1 MTKQILVYEVVLDE
15 IKRRIADGELQPGE
29 RLPSNQKLSEEFGV
43 GVSSVREALRVLSAT
58 GVVRIEQGSGVFV
71 SAQPPAPDE
80 LRERFTSTEVVSLAH
95 LMEARLII
103 EPEVAA
109 LAAERATPAQI
120 KLIRELA
127 ERMDRY
133 FRAGRDWMEADL
145 GFHSALCQA
154 AGNPVIEAMLQQA
167 NDLLVD
173 SRRQTMRDREVSER
187 ACYYH
192 LLIASAVASHKPMLA
207 RALMHEHMKDAVE
220 VFSQLYTASDAK
232 NTATLERSESV

>member
-1 MTKQILVYEVVLDE
+1 MRQKHEVVLDE

-29 RLPSNQKLSEEFGV
+29 RLASNQKLSEEFGV
-43 GVSSVREALRVLSAT
+43 GVSSVREALRVLAAT

-71 SAQPPAPDE
+71 SAQPPPPDE
-80 LRERFTSTEVVSLAH
+80 LRERFTPTEVASLAH

-109 LAAERATPAQI
+109 LAAERATSAQAMQ
-120 KLIRELA
+120 IRELA

-145 GFHSALCQA
+145 GFHAALCQA

-173 SRRQTMRDREVSER
+173 SRRQTMRD
-187 ACYYH
+187 
-192 LLIASAVASHKPMLA
+192 LK
-207 RALMHEHMKDAVE
+207 
-220 VFSQLYTASDAK
+220 
-232 NTATLERSESV
+232 